1 MGEKCRTLRA
11 SACGR
16 FGDLRGATSAMAAGK
31 LLVRA
36 LLIAVATIVGQQ
48 SLAVD
53 LSYGAAG
60 DFIVGNRQVSVS
72 RTAGGSGSFN
82 ALVYYPA
89 TSAGTNTP
97 LDPSGGA
104 YPVVSFAHGY
114 TTVTANSLP
123 ASLAQLASHGY
134 IVIAPQ
140 SYESVLDVLQ
150 TEALGHDQTS
160 AYNYLTT
167 QNSKASS
174 IFYQHVQ
181 TTGYAAMGH
190 SMGGA
195 ASISEASQNA
205 AVKTVVTW
213 AAQNMNIPVQAPDQ
227 IADVH
232 VPVQLIAGTNDTT
245 VSASTTNSIY
255 NNGNPAIELNNLV
268 GATHLGFY
276 DTGPA
281 WQLNYARALSVQ
293 WLDLY
298 MKGDQSVW
306 RDLWGP
312 EAGADALVQN
322 SLTSGINVNG
332 PIKTLTGSEGTTVAY
347 SLTVKNNGDVP
358 TSYSLFVEDNLYG
371 TSLSTLQTPV
381 VAVGQKASF
390 QVFVDLP
397 NDAPLDALDN
407 VLVSAR
413 NDLDGGTRDF
423 VVLTTL
429 VSQRAPG
436 DANNDGVTNGL
447 DYVAWSDHFGQ
458 STTQG
463 HNDGDF
469 NTDGVVDGL
478 DYTMWADHFSAASAA
493 LPGGAD
499 GLMLL
504 AVPEPEGLALACGG
518 LFAIAVLSCVFVRP
532 KGLRSMSDARPRAST
547 GRAD

>member
-1 MGEKCRTLRA
+1 MGEMCCNTRPLLPRQVGDALAVTRA
-11 SACGR
+11 M
-16 FGDLRGATSAMAAGK
+16 TAGK
-31 LLVRA
+31 LLIGA
-36 LLIAVATIVGQQ
+36 LLLVAVSMVGQQ
-48 SLAVD
+48 CRAVD

-89 TSAGTNTP
+89 TSAGTNMP

-140 SYESVLDVLQ
+140 SYESVLDVFQ

-195 ASISEASQNA
+195 ASISEASQNG

-213 AAQNMNIPVQAPDQ
+213 AAQNMSIPVQAPDQ
-227 IADVH
+227 IANVH

-332 PIKTLTGSEGTTVAY
+332 PIKSLTGSEGTTVAY

-358 TSYSLFVEDNLYG
+358 TSYSLFFEDNLYG
-371 TSLSTLQTPV
+371 TSLSTLQTPIV
-381 VAVGQKASF
+381 PVGQKASF

-397 NDAPLDALDN
+397 NDAPLDAFDN

-423 VVLTTL
+423 VVLTTH
-429 VSQRAPG
+429 VTQRAPG

-458 STTQG
+458 STSHG

-469 NTDGVVDGL
+469 NSDGVVDGL
-478 DYTMWADHFSAASAA
+478 DYTMWADNFSAASAA
-493 LPGGAD
+493 LPGSGEGRA
-499 GLMLL
+499 LL
-504 AVPEPEGLALACGG
+504 AVPEPEGWTLALCGVAAIGAMARRRCRRANRAFG
-518 LFAIAVLSCVFVRP
+518 L
-532 KGLRSMSDARPRAST
+532 
-547 GRAD
+547 GR